1 VGHFFHENPFE
12 KVEIIFFNSK
22 ADEISPQKNTDFN
35 GFKMLQV
42 LKDKDHH
49 PADEFGESL
58 RFFLS

>member
-1 VGHFFHENPFE
+1 MKFRP
-12 KVEIIFFNSK
+12 K
-22 ADEISPQKNTDFN
+22 KNTDFN

-58 RFFLS
+58 RDSFFHTYPLWTFMNQI